1 MQPDEKKQ
9 FLNDLPLFS
18 QLSDTELNYLA
29 SQARIKR
36 INTGDV
42 VIQVND
48 KTQGL
53 YIVISGVV
61 TLTLI
66 SEEGESRVVEIIYP
80 GQSFAE
86 ALLFLDKPSPV
97 RAEMINGGELL
108 FVPGR
113 DLVKL
118 AGESSNFTRSML
130 AGLSLRLHTLVVD
143 IQSCSLNRAHQ
154 RVIGYLLG
162 EMREADIKSNTII
175 CLPVSKKLVAS
186 MLDLSAE
193 TFSRVLHDLSEQGLV
208 KIDGRKIEII
218 NMLALKSYKSI
229 KM

>member
-1 MQPDEKKQ
+1 MQCDEKKQ

-18 QLSDTELNYLA
+18 QLSATELDYLA

-42 VIQVND
+42 IIQVND
-48 KTQGL
+48 KTRGL
-53 YIVISGVV
+53 YIVISGMV

-97 RAEMINGGELL
+97 RAEMINGGELM

-118 AGESSNFTRSML
+118 AGKSSDFTRSML
-130 AGLSLRLHTLVVD
+130 AGLSLRLHTLIMD
-143 IQSCSLNRAHQ
+143 IQSCSLSRAHQ

-162 EMREADIKSNTII
+162 EVQEANVSSNTVIR
-175 CLPVSKKLVAS
+175 LPVSKKLVAS

-193 TFSRVLHDLSEQGLV
+193 TFSRVLHDLSVQGLV
-208 KIDGRKIEII
+208 KVDGRKVEIS
-218 NMLALKSYKSI
+218 NMQGLKTYKSI
-229 KM
+229 